1 MYERKNYRTMQIKKV
16 GIIGGGQLAWMMGDA
31 AQKLNLDLMIQ
42 TPHPEDPA
50 VAVATEVIYGEV
62 GNAIATAALAEL
74 CDVIGFENEFVDLPA
89 LQLLAAQG
97 TLFRPNLT
105 CLEPLLDK
113 YHQRCYLQK
122 LGLPNPKFWLVES
135 TADVADLEPN
145 NHPLKYP
152 FVLKARRH
160 SYDGQG
166 TMIIKDQSQLS
177 AMAEK
182 IRNTPFLA
190 EEFIPFTKELA
201 VIAARSVTGEIKV
214 YPVVETQQ
222 EEQVC
227 RRVFAPAAIS
237 AELVLRAEEIIT
249 TILADLQVVGLFAV
263 ELFLTPEGQLL
274 VNEIAPRTHNSGHLT
289 INACATS
296 QFEQY
301 LRAIAGQ
308 ELGDTSLQTAGAVMV
323 NLLGY
328 PGLDDYPA
336 KNHQLTQ
343 IPHSHIYWYNKTP
356 RPGRKLG
363 HVTVLIPSDTSQELQ
378 AEMRAIAHQVE
389 TIWYR

>member
-1 MYERKNYRTMQIKKV
+1 MQIKKV
-16 GIIGGGQLAWMMGDA
+16 GIIGGGQLAWMMGGA
-31 AQKLNLDLMIQ
+31 AQKLNLDLIIQ
-42 TPHPEDPA
+42 TPHAEDPA
-50 VAVATEVIYGEV
+50 VTVATEVIYGEV
-62 GNAIATAALAEL
+62 GDAIATSSLATL

-89 LQLLAAQG
+89 LNLLAAQG
-97 TLFRPNLT
+97 VLFRPDLT
-105 CLEPLLDK
+105 ALEPLLDK

-122 LGLPNPKFWLVES
+122 LGLPNPKFWLLES
-135 TADVADLEPN
+135 TSDLDSN
-145 NHPLKYP
+145 NYLKYP

-160 SYDGQG
+160 GYDGQG
-166 TMIIKDQSQLS
+166 TMIIKDRSQLL
-177 AMAEK
+177 AITEK
-182 IRNTPFLA
+182 TKSTAFLA

-201 VIAARSVTGEIKV
+201 VIAARSVTGEIKI
-214 YPVVETQQ
+214 YPIVETQQ

-237 AELVLRAEEIIT
+237 KDLILRAEKIIT

-263 ELFLTPEGQLL
+263 ELFLTSEGELL

-289 INACATS
+289 LDACATS

-308 ELGDTSLQTAGAVMV
+308 ELGDVSLQTAGAVMV

-328 PGLDDYPA
+328 PGLEDYLG
-336 KNHQLTQ
+336 KNQQLTQ
-343 IPHSHIYWYNKTP
+343 IPHSHLYWYNKTP

-363 HVTVLIPSDTSQELQ
+363 HVTVLIPTGTSKATQE
-378 AEMRAIAHQVE
+378 EMKAIAQQIE
-389 TIWYR
+389 TIWYGK

>member
-1 MYERKNYRTMQIKKV
+1 MQIQKV
-16 GIIGGGQLAWMMGDA
+16 GIIGGGQLAWMMGVA
-31 AQKLNLDLMIQ
+31 AQKLNLDLIIQ

-50 VAVATEVIYGEV
+50 VAVATEVVYGEV
-62 GNAIATAALAEL
+62 GDAIATAALAEL
-74 CDVIGFENEFVDLPA
+74 CDVIGFENEFVDLPE
-89 LQLLAAQG
+89 LQLLANQG
-97 TLFRPNLT
+97 TLFRPALT

-122 LGLPNPKFWLVES
+122 LGLPNPKFWLLES
-135 TADVADLEPN
+135 MLDLAN
-145 NHPLKYP
+145 LDTFDDSRSYP
-152 FVLKARRH
+152 FVIKARRH
-160 SYDGQG
+160 GYDGQG
-166 TMIIKDQSQLS
+166 TMIIKDQSQLL

-182 IRNTPFLA
+182 IKNTPFLA
-190 EEFIPFTKELA
+190 EEFVPFTKELA

-222 EEQVC
+222 EDQVC

-237 AELVLRAEEIIT
+237 AELVFRAEEIIT

-289 INACATS
+289 IDACATS

-308 ELGDTSLQTAGAVMV
+308 ELGAASLQTAGAVMV

-328 PGLDDYPA
+328 PGLEDYLA
-336 KNHQLTQ
+336 KNQQLAQ
-343 IPHSHIYWYNKTP
+343 IPHSHVYWYNKTP

-363 HVTVLIPSDTSQELQ
+363 HVTVLIPSDTSQELP
-378 AEMRAIAHQVE
+378 AEMRAIAHQIE
-389 TIWYR
+389 TIWYG

>member
-1 MYERKNYRTMQIKKV
+1 MQIKKV
-16 GIIGGGQLAWMMGDA
+16 GIIGGGQLAWMMGSA
-31 AQKLNLDLMIQ
+31 ARNLQLDLVIQ
-42 TPHPEDPA
+42 TPYPEDPA
-50 VAVATEVIYGEV
+50 VAVATKVVYGNV
-62 GNAIATAALAEL
+62 GDAIATSSLAEL

-89 LQLLAAQG
+89 LNLLAAQG
-97 TLFRPNLT
+97 ILFRPSLT
-105 CLEPLLDK
+105 SLEPLLDK

-122 LGLPNPKFWLVES
+122 LGLPNPRFWLLES
-135 TADVADLEPN
+135 TVNLDDSN
-145 NHPLKYP
+145 NLDTNNNSLQYP

-160 SYDGQG
+160 GYDGQG
-166 TMIIKDQSQLS
+166 TMIIKDRSQLL

-182 IRNTPFLA
+182 IKNTAFLA

-201 VIAARSVTGEIKV
+201 VIAARSVTGEIKI
-214 YPVVETQQ
+214 YPIVETQQ

-237 AELVLRAEEIIT
+237 KDLVLRAEKIIT
-249 TILADLQVVGLFAV
+249 TILADLEVVGLFAV
-263 ELFLTPEGQLL
+263 ELFLTSEGELL

-289 INACATS
+289 LDACATS

-308 ELGDTSLQTAGAVMV
+308 ELGDASLQTAGAVMV

-328 PGLDDYPA
+328 PGLDDYIA
-336 KNHQLTQ
+336 KNHQLSQ
-343 IPHSHIYWYNKTP
+343 ILHSHVYWYNKTP

-363 HVTVLIPSDTSQELQ
+363 HVTVLIPTGTSKETQE
-378 AEMRAIAHQVE
+378 EMKAIAHQIE
-389 TIWYR
+389 TIWYSRK

>member
-1 MYERKNYRTMQIKKV
+1 MQIKKV

-31 AQKLNLDLMIQ
+31 AQKLSLDLIIQ
-42 TPHPEDPA
+42 TPDPEDPA
-50 VAVATEVIYGEV
+50 VAVATEVVYGEV
-62 GNAIATAALAEL
+62 GDAIATASLAEL

-89 LQLLAAQG
+89 LNLLAAQG
-97 TLFRPNLT
+97 VLFRPSLPS
-105 CLEPLLDK
+105 LEPLLDK

-122 LGLPNPKFWLVES
+122 LGLPNPQFWLLES
-135 TADVADLEPN
+135 TVDLDN
-145 NHPLKYP
+145 LATINHSLKYP
-152 FVLKARRH
+152 FVLKARRYG
-160 SYDGQG
+160 YDGQG
-166 TMIIKDQSQLS
+166 TMIIKDQSQLL
-177 AMAEK
+177 AMVGK
-182 IRNTPFLA
+182 IKNTAFLA

-222 EEQVC
+222 EDQVC
-227 RRVFAPAAIS
+227 QRVFAPAAIS
-237 AELVLRAEEIIT
+237 EDLISRAEKIVT

-263 ELFLTPEGQLL
+263 ELFLTPAGQLL

-289 INACATS
+289 IDACLTS

-308 ELGDTSLQTAGAVMV
+308 ELGDASLQTAGAVMV

-328 PGLDDYPA
+328 PGLKDHLA
-336 KNHQLTQ
+336 KNHQLAQ
-343 IPHSHIYWYNKTP
+343 IPHSHLYWYNKTP

-363 HVTVLIPSDTSQELQ
+363 HITVLIPTATPEVTLEEVQK
-378 AEMRAIAHQVE
+378 EMKVIAHQIE